1 VTEAYKPH
9 RPTAKRL
16 FQQVGSRYA
25 LSNPVLLLF
34 LIPAFGVGI
43 IFDQTRFDST
53 FEYRLIS
60 ATIGYIATIIPL
72 LIARIFLPNT
82 PRPSR
87 PALMMVVFALTGLIR
102 GGTLLEFSILSG
114 QFQEG
119 ELVYRLVGGPL
130 FTLIALV
137 LNAIVA
143 SNYARHKEA
152 LVLLAAERLRLQV
165 RSAGVLAR
173 VQQQQ
178 EELASKVETLIRP
191 AIRKIQETFTSDSS
205 SAVII
210 SLRNAADEVV
220 RPLSREVAEGQDD
233 LNFESEPAAVRVKSA
248 LPKRIILGEFL
259 IPIWAATMSI
269 GLLFSSAVLLETP
282 VTALLVLSLIFSLI
296 LGFGRIMQVLT
307 KSLEIP
313 TFLAWFIVPLI
324 YAFPLTA
331 FFVLKPLINM
341 QTTNTQ
347 ISTVIVFE
355 WVLGLLLFF
364 AQIVQLQRRETTER
378 LGEVNQQLEVISSI
392 LSQELWLNR
401 KRLAALLHGPVQ
413 AALYASAMGMA
424 QTTNPTPE
432 YLTKV
437 QKDIETALEQLN
449 NPNRL
454 ESDTLLSVL
463 NQVKELWSDSVEV
476 EIEIPAELE
485 AAITKEPLTCEAT
498 IELTRELVTNSIKHG
513 HARWVKVDINQI
525 DPTRFS
531 VEVTDNGKA
540 LVEGATP
547 GYGTKVL
554 NELSLNWER
563 TRSGDTTRSYAEMVL
578 APDSV

>member
-1 VTEAYKPH
+1 VTEEYKPH

-43 IFDQTRFDST
+43 IFDQTRSDST
-53 FEYRLIS
+53 IGYRLIS
-60 ATIGYIATIIPL
+60 ATIGYIATIVPL
-72 LIARIFLPNT
+72 LIARIFLPNK

-87 PALMMVVFALTGLIR
+87 PALLMVVFALAGLIR
-102 GGTLLEFSILSG
+102 GVTLLEFSILSG

-119 ELVYRLVGGPL
+119 EILYRLVGGPL
-130 FTLIALV
+130 FTLISLI
-137 LNAIVA
+137 LNAIVV

-152 LVLLAAERLRLQV
+152 LALLAAERLRLQV

-178 EELASKVETLIRP
+178 EELGEKVESLIRP
-191 AIRKIQETFTSDSS
+191 AIRKIQETLASAS
-205 SAVII
+205 SAAVIG
-210 SLRNAADEVV
+210 SLRDAADEVV

-233 LNFESEPAAVRVKSA
+233 LNFENEPAAVRVKSA
-248 LPKRIILGEFL
+248 LPKRVILGEFL
-259 IPIWAATMSI
+259 IPFWAATMSI
-269 GLLFSSAVLLETP
+269 GLLVSSTVLLEDP
-282 VTALLVLSLIFSLI
+282 LMALIVLTLIFALI
-296 LGFGRIMQVLT
+296 FGFGRIVQALT
-307 KSLEIP
+307 NRLEIP
-313 TFLAWFIVPLI
+313 TLAAWVLVPLV
-324 YAFPLTA
+324 YSFPLSG
-331 FFVLKPLINM
+331 FFVLKPLLNM
-341 QTTNTQ
+341 QSTDAQ
-347 ISTVIVFE
+347 IFTMLFFE
-355 WVLGLLLFF
+355 WNLGLLLFF
-364 AQIVQLQRRETTER
+364 AQLVQLQRRETTER
-378 LGEVNQQLEVISSI
+378 LRDVNKQLELISSR

-401 KRLAALLHGPVQ
+401 KRMAALLHGPIQ
-413 AALYASAMGMA
+413 AALYASAMGMS
-424 QTTNPTPE
+424 QTNNPTPE
-432 YLTKV
+432 YLAKV

-454 ESDTLLSVL
+454 ESETLISVL
-463 NQVKELWSDSVEV
+463 NQVKELWAGSVEV

-485 AAITKEPLTCEAT
+485 AAITNEPLTCEAT
-498 IELTRELVTNSIKHG
+498 IELTREMVTNSIKHG
-513 HARWVKVDINQI
+513 HARWVKVVINQI

-578 APDSV
+578 AQDSV

>member
-1 VTEAYKPH
+1 VTEEYKPH

-43 IFDQTRFDST
+43 IFDQTRSDST
-53 FEYRLIS
+53 IGYRLIS
-60 ATIGYIATIIPL
+60 ATIGYIATIVPL
-72 LIARIFLPNT
+72 LIARIFLPNK

-87 PALMMVVFALTGLIR
+87 PALLMVVFALAGLIR
-102 GGTLLEFSILSG
+102 GVTLLEFSILSG

-119 ELVYRLVGGPL
+119 EILYRLVGGPL
-130 FTLIALV
+130 FTLISLI
-137 LNAIVA
+137 LNAIVV

-152 LVLLAAERLRLQV
+152 LALLAAERLRLQV

-178 EELASKVETLIRP
+178 EELGDKVESLIRP
-191 AIRKIQETFTSDSS
+191 AIRKIQETLASAS
-205 SAVII
+205 SAAVIG
-210 SLRNAADEVV
+210 SLRDAADEVV

-233 LNFESEPAAVRVKSA
+233 LNFENEPAAVRVKSA
-248 LPKRIILGEFL
+248 LPKRVILGEFL
-259 IPIWAATMSI
+259 IPFWAATMSI
-269 GLLFSSAVLLETP
+269 GLLVSSTVLLEDP
-282 VTALLVLSLIFSLI
+282 LMALIVLTLIFALI
-296 LGFGRIMQVLT
+296 FGFGRIVQALT
-307 KSLEIP
+307 NRLEIP
-313 TFLAWFIVPLI
+313 TLAAWVLVPLV
-324 YAFPLTA
+324 YSFPLSG
-331 FFVLKPLINM
+331 FFVLKPLLNM
-341 QTTNTQ
+341 QSTDAQ
-347 ISTVIVFE
+347 IFTMLFFE
-355 WVLGLLLFF
+355 WNLGLLLFF
-364 AQIVQLQRRETTER
+364 AQLVQLQRRETTER
-378 LGEVNQQLEVISSI
+378 LRDVNKQLELISSR

-401 KRLAALLHGPVQ
+401 KRMAALLHGPIQ
-413 AALYASAMGMA
+413 AALYASAMGMS
-424 QTTNPTPE
+424 QTNNPTPE
-432 YLTKV
+432 YLAKV

-454 ESDTLLSVL
+454 ESETLISVL
-463 NQVKELWSDSVEV
+463 NQVKELWAGSVEV

-485 AAITKEPLTCEAT
+485 AAITNEPLTCEAT
-498 IELTRELVTNSIKHG
+498 IELTREMVTNSIKHG
-513 HARWVKVDINQI
+513 HARWVKVVINQI

-578 APDSV
+578 AQDSV

>member
-1 VTEAYKPH
+1 VTEEYKPH

-43 IFDQTRFDST
+43 IFDQTRSDST

-72 LIARIFLPNT
+72 LIARIFLPNK

-87 PALMMVVFALTGLIR
+87 PALLMVVFALAGLIR
-102 GGTLLEFSILSG
+102 GLTLLEFSILSG

-119 ELVYRLVGGPL
+119 EILYRLVGGPL
-130 FTLIALV
+130 FTLIALI
-137 LNAIVA
+137 LNAIVV

-152 LVLLAAERLRLQV
+152 LSMLAAERLRLQV

-178 EELASKVETLIRP
+178 EELSAKVESLIRP
-191 AIRKIQETFTSDSS
+191 AIRKIQETLASAS
-205 SAVII
+205 SAAVIG
-210 SLRNAADEVV
+210 SLRDAADEVV
-220 RPLSREVAEGQDD
+220 RPLSREVADGQDD
-233 LNFESEPAAVRVKSA
+233 LNFENEPAAVRVKSA
-248 LPKRIILGEFL
+248 LPKRVILGEFL
-259 IPIWAATMSI
+259 IPFWAATMSI
-269 GLLFSSAVLLETP
+269 GLLVSSTVLLEEP
-282 VTALLVLSLIFSLI
+282 VKTLIVLTLIFALI
-296 LGFGRIMQVLT
+296 FGFGRIVQALT
-307 KSLEIP
+307 YKLEIP
-313 TFLAWFIVPLI
+313 TLAAWVLVPLI
-324 YAFPLTA
+324 YAFPLSA
-331 FFVLKPLINM
+331 FFVLKPILNM
-341 QTTNTQ
+341 Q
-347 ISTVIVFE
+347 STDAQVFTMLFFE
-355 WVLGLLLFF
+355 WSLGLLLFF
-364 AQIVQLQRRETTER
+364 AQLVQLQRRETTER
-378 LGEVNQQLEVISSI
+378 LKDVNRQLEVISSR

-401 KRLAALLHGPVQ
+401 KRMAALLHGPIQ

-424 QTTNPTPE
+424 QTNNPTPD

-454 ESDTLLSVL
+454 ESETLLSVL
-463 NQVKELWSDSVEV
+463 NQIKELWSGSVEV
-476 EIEIPAELE
+476 EIEIPTELE
-485 AAITKEPLTCEAT
+485 LAITNEPLTCEAT
-498 IELTRELVTNSIKHG
+498 IELARELVTNSIKHG
-513 HARWVKVDINQI
+513 QASKVKVSINQI

-540 LVEGATP
+540 LIESATP

-563 TRSGDTTRSYAEMVL
+563 TKLGDTTRSYAEMVL
-578 APDSV
+578 AQDSV

>member
-1 VTEAYKPH
+1 VTEEYKPH

-43 IFDQTRFDST
+43 IFDQTRSDAT

-72 LIARIFLPNT
+72 LIARIFLPNK

-87 PALMMVVFALTGLIR
+87 PALLMAIFALAGLIR
-102 GGTLLEFSILSG
+102 GVTILEFSILSG

-119 ELVYRLVGGPL
+119 ELLYRLVGGPL

-191 AIRKIQETFTSDSS
+191 AIRKIQETFNSDSS

-210 SLRNAADEVV
+210 SLRIAADEVV

-233 LNFESEPAAVRVKSA
+233 LNFESEPTAVRVKSA

-259 IPIWAATMSI
+259 IPVWAATMSI
-269 GLLFSSAVLLETP
+269 GLLFSSALLLETP
-282 VTALLVLSLIFSLI
+282 VTALLVLSLIFFLI
-296 LGFGRIMQVLT
+296 LAFGRIMQVLT

-313 TFLAWFIVPLI
+313 TFLAWFMVPLI

-331 FFVLKPLINM
+331 FFVLKPMINM

-378 LGEVNQQLEVISSI
+378 LGEVNQQLEVISSR

-401 KRLAALLHGPVQ
+401 KRLAALLHGPLQ

-432 YLTKV
+432 YLIKV

-454 ESDTLLSVL
+454 ESETLLSVL

-513 HARWVKVDINQI
+513 HARWVKVVINQI

-554 NELSLNWER
+554 NELSLKWER

-578 APDSV
+578 APGSV

>member
-1 VTEAYKPH
+1 MTEEYKPH

-43 IFDQTRFDST
+43 IFDQTRSDST

-72 LIARIFLPNT
+72 LIARIFLPNK

-87 PALMMVVFALTGLIR
+87 PALLMVVFALAGLIR
-102 GGTLLEFSILSG
+102 GLTLLEFSILSG

-119 ELVYRLVGGPL
+119 EILYRLVGGPL
-130 FTLIALV
+130 FTLIALI
-137 LNAIVA
+137 LNAIVV

-152 LVLLAAERLRLQV
+152 LSMLAAERLRLQV

-178 EELASKVETLIRP
+178 EELSAKVESLIRP
-191 AIRKIQETFTSDSS
+191 AIRKIQETLASAS
-205 SAVII
+205 SAAVIG
-210 SLRNAADEVV
+210 SLRDAADEVV
-220 RPLSREVAEGQDD
+220 RPLSREVAEGQDE
-233 LNFESEPAAVRVKSA
+233 LNFENEPAAVRVKSA
-248 LPKRIILGEFL
+248 LPKRVILGEFL
-259 IPIWAATMSI
+259 IPFWAATMSI
-269 GLLFSSAVLLETP
+269 GLLVSSTVLLEEP
-282 VTALLVLSLIFSLI
+282 AMALIVLTLIFALVF
-296 LGFGRIMQVLT
+296 GFGRIVQALT
-307 KSLEIP
+307 YKLEIP
-313 TFLAWFIVPLI
+313 TLAAWVLVPLI
-324 YAFPLTA
+324 YAFPLSA
-331 FFVLKPLINM
+331 FFVLKPILNM
-341 QTTNTQ
+341 Q
-347 ISTVIVFE
+347 STDAQVFTMLFFE
-355 WVLGLLLFF
+355 WSLGLLLFF
-364 AQIVQLQRRETTER
+364 AQLVQLQRRETTER
-378 LGEVNQQLEVISSI
+378 LKDVNRQLEVISSR

-401 KRLAALLHGPVQ
+401 KRMAALLHGPIQ

-424 QTTNPTPE
+424 QTNNPTPD

-454 ESDTLLSVL
+454 ESETLLSVL
-463 NQVKELWSDSVEV
+463 NQIKELWSGSVEV
-476 EIEIPAELE
+476 EIEIPTELE
-485 AAITKEPLTCEAT
+485 LAITNEPLTCEAT
-498 IELTRELVTNSIKHG
+498 IELARELVTNSIKHG
-513 HARWVKVDINQI
+513 QASKVKVTINQI

-540 LVEGATP
+540 PLEGATP

-578 APDSV
+578 AQDSV

>member
-1 VTEAYKPH
+1 VTEEYKPH

-43 IFDQTRFDST
+43 IFDQTRSDAT

-60 ATIGYIATIIPL
+60 AIIGYIATIVPL
-72 LIARIFLPNT
+72 LIARIFLPNK

-87 PALMMVVFALTGLIR
+87 PALLMVVFALAGLIR
-102 GGTLLEFSILSG
+102 GLTLLEFSILSG

-119 ELVYRLVGGPL
+119 EILYRLVGGPL
-130 FTLIALV
+130 FTLISLI
-137 LNAIVA
+137 LNAIVV

-152 LVLLAAERLRLQV
+152 LSMLAAERLRLQV

-178 EELASKVETLIRP
+178 EELSEKVESLIRP
-191 AIRKIQETFTSDSS
+191 AIRKIQETLASAS
-205 SAVII
+205 SAAVIG
-210 SLRNAADEVV
+210 SLRDAADEVV

-233 LNFESEPAAVRVKSA
+233 LNFENEPAAVRVKSA
-248 LPKRIILGEFL
+248 LPKRVILGEFL
-259 IPIWAATMSI
+259 IPFWAATMSI
-269 GLLFSSAVLLETP
+269 GLLVSSTVLLEEPAMT
-282 VTALLVLSLIFSLI
+282 LIVLTLIFALVF
-296 LGFGRIMQVLT
+296 GFGRIVQALT
-307 KSLEIP
+307 YKLEIP
-313 TFLAWFIVPLI
+313 TLAAWVLVPLV
-324 YAFPLTA
+324 YTFPLSA
-331 FFVLKPLINM
+331 FFVLKPILNM
-341 QTTNTQ
+341 Q
-347 ISTVIVFE
+347 STDAQLFTMLFFE
-355 WVLGLLLFF
+355 WNLGLLLFF
-364 AQIVQLQRRETTER
+364 AQLVQLQRRETTER
-378 LGEVNQQLEVISSI
+378 LKDVNRQLEVISSR

-401 KRLAALLHGPVQ
+401 KRMAALLHGPIQ

-424 QTTNPTPE
+424 QTNNPTPD

-454 ESDTLLSVL
+454 ESETLLSVL
-463 NQVKELWSDSVEV
+463 NQIKELWSGSVEV
-476 EIEIPAELE
+476 EIEIPTELE
-485 AAITKEPLTCEAT
+485 LAITNEPLTCEAT
-498 IELTRELVTNSIKHG
+498 IELARELVTNSIKHG
-513 HARWVKVDINQI
+513 QASKVKVTINQI

-540 LVEGATP
+540 PLEGATP

-563 TRSGDTTRSYAEMVL
+563 TRLGDTTRSYAEMVL
-578 APDSV
+578 AQDSV

>member
-1 VTEAYKPH
+1 MTEEYKPH

-43 IFDQTRFDST
+43 IFDQTRSDST

-60 ATIGYIATIIPL
+60 ATIGYIATIVPL
-72 LIARIFLPNT
+72 LIARIFLPNK

-87 PALMMVVFALTGLIR
+87 PALLMVVFALAGLIR
-102 GGTLLEFSILSG
+102 GLTLLEFSILSG

-119 ELVYRLVGGPL
+119 EILYRLVGGPL
-130 FTLIALV
+130 FTLIALI
-137 LNAIVA
+137 LNAIVV

-152 LVLLAAERLRLQV
+152 LSMLAAERLRLQV

-178 EELASKVETLIRP
+178 EELSEKVESLIRP
-191 AIRKIQETFTSDSS
+191 AIRKIQETLASAS
-205 SAVII
+205 SAAVIR
-210 SLRNAADEVV
+210 SLRDAADEVV

-233 LNFESEPAAVRVKSA
+233 LNFENEPAAVRVKSA
-248 LPKRIILGEFL
+248 LPKRVILGEFL
-259 IPIWAATMSI
+259 IPFWAATMSI
-269 GLLFSSAVLLETP
+269 GLLVSSTVLLEEPAMT
-282 VTALLVLSLIFSLI
+282 LIVLTLIFALI
-296 LGFGRIMQVLT
+296 FGFGRIVQALT
-307 KSLEIP
+307 YKLEIP
-313 TFLAWFIVPLI
+313 TLAAWVLVPLI
-324 YAFPLTA
+324 YAFPLSA
-331 FFVLKPLINM
+331 FFVLKPILNM
-341 QTTNTQ
+341 Q
-347 ISTVIVFE
+347 STDAQVFTMLFFE
-355 WVLGLLLFF
+355 WSLGLLLFF
-364 AQIVQLQRRETTER
+364 AQLVQLQRRETTER
-378 LGEVNQQLEVISSI
+378 LKDVNRQLEVISSR

-401 KRLAALLHGPVQ
+401 KRMAALLHGPIQ

-424 QTTNPTPE
+424 QTNNPTPD
-432 YLTKV
+432 YLAKV

-454 ESDTLLSVL
+454 ESETLLSVL
-463 NQVKELWSDSVEV
+463 NQIKELWSGSVEV
-476 EIEIPAELE
+476 QIEIPAELE
-485 AAITKEPLTCEAT
+485 LAITNEPLTCEAT
-498 IELTRELVTNSIKHG
+498 IELARELVTNSIKHG
-513 HARWVKVDINQI
+513 QASKVKVTINQI

-540 LVEGATP
+540 LIEGATP

-563 TRSGDTTRSYAEMVL
+563 TRLGDTTRSYAEMVL
-578 APDSV
+578 AQDSV

>member
-1 VTEAYKPH
+1 MTEEYKPH

-43 IFDQTRFDST
+43 IFDQTRSDAT

-72 LIARIFLPNT
+72 LIARIFLPNK

-87 PALMMVVFALTGLIR
+87 PALLMAIFALAGLIR
-102 GGTLLEFSILSG
+102 GVTILEFSILSG

-119 ELVYRLVGGPL
+119 ELLYRLVGGPL

-233 LNFESEPAAVRVKSA
+233 LNFESEPTAVRVKSA

-259 IPIWAATMSI
+259 IPVWAATMSI
-269 GLLFSSAVLLETP
+269 GLLFSSALLLETP
-282 VTALLVLSLIFSLI
+282 VTALLVLSLIFFLI
-296 LGFGRIMQVLT
+296 LAFGRIMQVLT

-313 TFLAWFIVPLI
+313 TFLAWFMVPLI

-331 FFVLKPLINM
+331 FFVLKPMINM

-378 LGEVNQQLEVISSI
+378 LGEVNQQLEVISSR

-401 KRLAALLHGPVQ
+401 KRLAALLHGPLQ

-432 YLTKV
+432 YLIKV

-454 ESDTLLSVL
+454 ESETLLSVL

-513 HARWVKVDINQI
+513 HARWVKVVINQI

-540 LVEGATP
+540 LAEGATP

-578 APDSV
+578 APGSV

>member
-1 VTEAYKPH
+1 VTEEYKPH

-34 LIPAFGVGI
+34 LIPAFGVGL
-43 IFDQTRFDST
+43 IFDQTRSDST

-72 LIARIFLPNT
+72 LIARIFLPNK

-87 PALMMVVFALTGLIR
+87 PALLMVIFALAGLIR
-102 GGTLLEFSILSG
+102 GLTLLEVSILSG

-119 ELVYRLVGGPL
+119 EILYRLVGGPL
-130 FTLIALV
+130 FTLISLI
-137 LNAIVA
+137 LNAIVV

-152 LVLLAAERLRLQV
+152 LSLLAAERLRLQV

-178 EELASKVETLIRP
+178 EELSAKVESLIRP
-191 AIRKIQETFTSDSS
+191 AIRKIQETLASAS
-205 SAVII
+205 SAAVIG
-210 SLRNAADEVV
+210 SLRDAADEVI

-233 LNFESEPAAVRVKSA
+233 LNFENEPAAVRVKSA
-248 LPKRIILGEFL
+248 LPKRVILGEFL
-259 IPIWAATMSI
+259 IPFWAATMSI
-269 GLLFSSAVLLETP
+269 GLLVSSTVLLEEPAMT
-282 VTALLVLSLIFSLI
+282 LIVLTLIFALI
-296 LGFGRIMQVLT
+296 FGFGRIVQALT
-307 KSLEIP
+307 YKLEIP
-313 TFLAWFIVPLI
+313 TLAAWVLVPLV
-324 YAFPLTA
+324 YTFPLSA
-331 FFVLKPLINM
+331 FFVLKPILNM
-341 QTTNTQ
+341 Q
-347 ISTVIVFE
+347 STDAQVFTMLFFE
-355 WVLGLLLFF
+355 WSLGLLLFF
-364 AQIVQLQRRETTER
+364 AQLVQLQRRETTER
-378 LGEVNQQLEVISSI
+378 LKDVNRQLEVISSR

-401 KRLAALLHGPVQ
+401 KRMAALLHGPIQ

-424 QTTNPTPE
+424 QTNNPTPD

-454 ESDTLLSVL
+454 ESETLLSVL
-463 NQVKELWSDSVEV
+463 NQIKELWSGSVEV
-476 EIEIPAELE
+476 EIEIPTELE
-485 AAITKEPLTCEAT
+485 LAITNEPLTCEAT
-498 IELTRELVTNSIKHG
+498 IELARELVTNSIKHG
-513 HARWVKVDINQI
+513 QASKVKVTINQI

-540 LVEGATP
+540 PLEGATP

-578 APDSV
+578 AQDSV

>member
-1 VTEAYKPH
+1 MTEEYKPH

-43 IFDQTRFDST
+43 IFDQTRSDST

-60 ATIGYIATIIPL
+60 ATIGYIATIVPL
-72 LIARIFLPNT
+72 LIARIFLPNK

-87 PALMMVVFALTGLIR
+87 PALLMVVFALAGLIR
-102 GGTLLEFSILSG
+102 GLTLLEVSILSG

-119 ELVYRLVGGPL
+119 EILYRLVGGPL
-130 FTLIALV
+130 FTLISLI
-137 LNAIVA
+137 LNAIVV

-152 LVLLAAERLRLQV
+152 LSMLAAERLRLQV

-178 EELASKVETLIRP
+178 EELSAKVESLIRP
-191 AIRKIQETFTSDSS
+191 AIRKIQETLASAS
-205 SAVII
+205 SAAVIG
-210 SLRNAADEVV
+210 SLRDAADEVI

-233 LNFESEPAAVRVKSA
+233 LNFENEPAAVRVKSA
-248 LPKRIILGEFL
+248 LPKRVILGEFL
-259 IPIWAATMSI
+259 IPFWAATMSI
-269 GLLFSSAVLLETP
+269 GLLVSSTVLLEEPAMT
-282 VTALLVLSLIFSLI
+282 LIVLTLIFALI
-296 LGFGRIMQVLT
+296 FGFGRIVQALT
-307 KSLEIP
+307 YKLEIP
-313 TFLAWFIVPLI
+313 TLAAWVLVPLV
-324 YAFPLTA
+324 YTFPLSA
-331 FFVLKPLINM
+331 FFVLKPILNM
-341 QTTNTQ
+341 Q
-347 ISTVIVFE
+347 STDAQVFTMLFFE
-355 WVLGLLLFF
+355 WSLGLLLFF
-364 AQIVQLQRRETTER
+364 AQLVQLQRRETTER
-378 LGEVNQQLEVISSI
+378 LKDVNRQLEVISSR

-401 KRLAALLHGPVQ
+401 KRMAALLHGPIQ

-424 QTTNPTPE
+424 QTNNPTPD

-454 ESDTLLSVL
+454 ESETLLSVL
-463 NQVKELWSDSVEV
+463 NQIKELWSGSVEV
-476 EIEIPAELE
+476 EIEIPTELE
-485 AAITKEPLTCEAT
+485 LAITNEPLTCEAT
-498 IELTRELVTNSIKHG
+498 IELARELVTNSIKHG
-513 HARWVKVDINQI
+513 QASKVKVTINQI

-578 APDSV
+578 AQDSV

>member
-1 VTEAYKPH
+1 MIEGYKPH

-34 LIPAFGVGI
+34 IVPAYGVGL
-43 IFDQTRFDST
+43 IFDQTRSDAT
-53 FEYRLIS
+53 FEYRLLS
-60 ATIGYIATIIPL
+60 ATVGYIATIVPL
-72 LIARIFLPNT
+72 LIARIFLPNK

-87 PALMMVVFALTGLIR
+87 PALMMMIFALAGLIR
-102 GGTLLEFSILSG
+102 GATLLEFSILSG

-119 ELVYRLVGGPL
+119 ELLYRLVGGPL
-130 FTLIALV
+130 FTLIALI

-178 EELASKVETLIRP
+178 EELAAKVDTLIRP
-191 AIRKIQETFTSDSS
+191 AIRKIQENFSSDSS
-205 SAVII
+205 AAVIS
-210 SLRNAADEVV
+210 SLRTAADDVV

-259 IPIWAATMSI
+259 IPFWAATMSI
-269 GLLFSSAVLLETP
+269 GLLASSTVLLEQP
-282 VTALLVLSLIFSLI
+282 VMALVVLTFVFVLIF
-296 LGFGRIMQVLT
+296 GFGRIVQELT
-307 KSLEIP
+307 KKVEIP
-313 TFLAWFIVPLI
+313 TLAAWFLVPFI
-324 YAFPLTA
+324 YSFPLSG
-331 FFVLKPLINM
+331 FFLLKPIFNM
-341 QTTNTQ
+341 QSSDAQ
-347 ISTVIVFE
+347 IFTMMFFE
-355 WVLGLLLFF
+355 WNLGLLLFF
-364 AQIVQLQRRETTER
+364 AQLVQLQRRETTER
-378 LGEVNQQLEVISSI
+378 LEEVNRQLEVISSR

-401 KRLAALLHGPVQ
+401 KRMAALLHGPVQ

-424 QTTNPTPE
+424 QTNNPTPE
-432 YLTKV
+432 YLAKA
-437 QKDIETALEQLN
+437 QKDIESALEQLS
-449 NPNRL
+449 NPDRL
-454 ESDTLLSVL
+454 ESETLLSVL
-463 NQVKELWSDSVEV
+463 NQIKDLWSDSVEV
-476 EIEIPAELE
+476 KIEIPADLE

-513 HARWVKVDINQI
+513 QASKVAIKISAI
-525 DPTRFS
+525 DSTRFG
-531 VEVTDNGKA
+531 VEVIDNGLAPK
-540 LVEGATP
+540 EGATP

-578 APDSV
+578 AQDTV

>member
-1 VTEAYKPH
+1 MTDVYKPH

-43 IFDQTRFDST
+43 IFDQTRSDST
-53 FEYRLIS
+53 FGYRLIS
-60 ATIGYIATIIPL
+60 ATIGYIATIVPL
-72 LIARIFLPNT
+72 LVARIFLPNK

-87 PALMMVVFALTGLIR
+87 PALLMVIFALAGLIR
-102 GGTLLEFSILSG
+102 GVTLLEFSILSG

-119 ELVYRLVGGPL
+119 ELLYRLIGGPL

-191 AIRKIQETFTSDSS
+191 AIGKIQETFTSDSS
-205 SAVII
+205 SAVIE

-233 LNFESEPAAVRVKSA
+233 LNFESEPSAVRVKSA

-259 IPIWAATMSI
+259 IPLWAATMSI

-307 KSLEIP
+307 NSLEIP
-313 TFLAWFIVPLI
+313 TFLAWFVVPLI

-347 ISTVIVFE
+347 ISTVIAFE

-378 LGEVNQQLEVISSI
+378 LGEVNKQLEVISSR

-401 KRLAALLHGPVQ
+401 KRLAALLHGPIQ

-424 QTTNPTPE
+424 QTNNPTPD
-432 YLTKV
+432 YLAKV

-454 ESDTLLSVL
+454 ESETLLSVL
-463 NQVKELWSDSVEV
+463 NQIKELWSGSVEV
-476 EIEIPAELE
+476 EIEISAELE
-485 AAITKEPLTCEAT
+485 LAITNEPLTCEAT
-498 IELTRELVTNSIKHG
+498 IELARELVTNSIKHG
-513 HARWVKVDINQI
+513 QASQVKVSINQI

-531 VEVTDNGKA
+531 VEVIDNGKA
-540 LVEGATP
+540 LIEGATP

-578 APDSV
+578 AQDSV

>member
-1 VTEAYKPH
+1 VTEEYKPH

-43 IFDQTRFDST
+43 IFDQTRSDTT

-72 LIARIFLPNT
+72 LIARIFLPNK

-87 PALMMVVFALTGLIR
+87 PALLMAIFALAGLIR
-102 GGTLLEFSILSG
+102 GVTILEFSILSG

-119 ELVYRLVGGPL
+119 ELLYRLVGGPL

-191 AIRKIQETFTSDSS
+191 AIRKIQETFNSDSS

-210 SLRNAADEVV
+210 SLRIAADEVV

-233 LNFESEPAAVRVKSA
+233 LNFESEPTAVRVKSA

-259 IPIWAATMSI
+259 IPVWAATMSI
-269 GLLFSSAVLLETP
+269 GLLFSSALLLETP
-282 VTALLVLSLIFSLI
+282 VTALLVLSLIFFLI
-296 LGFGRIMQVLT
+296 LAFGRIMQVLT

-313 TFLAWFIVPLI
+313 TFLAWFMVPLI

-331 FFVLKPLINM
+331 FFVLKPMINM

-378 LGEVNQQLEVISSI
+378 LGEVNQQLEVISSR

-401 KRLAALLHGPVQ
+401 KRLAALLHGPLQ

-432 YLTKV
+432 YLIKV

-454 ESDTLLSVL
+454 ESETLLSVL

-513 HARWVKVDINQI
+513 HARWVKVVINQI

-554 NELSLNWER
+554 NELSLKWER

-578 APDSV
+578 APGSV

>member
-1 VTEAYKPH
+1 MTEEYKPH

-25 LSNPVLLLF
+25 LSNPVLFLF

-43 IFDQTRFDST
+43 IFDQTRSDST
-53 FEYRLIS
+53 FEYRLVS

-72 LIARIFLPNT
+72 LIARIFLPNK

-87 PALMMVVFALTGLIR
+87 PALLMVVFALAGLVR
-102 GGTLLEFSILSG
+102 GLTLLEFSILSG

-119 ELVYRLVGGPL
+119 EILYRLVGGPL
-130 FTLIALV
+130 FTLIALI
-137 LNAIVA
+137 LNAIVV

-152 LVLLAAERLRLQV
+152 LSLLAAERLRLQV

-178 EELASKVETLIRP
+178 EELSDKVESLIRP
-191 AIRKIQETFTSDSS
+191 AIRKIQETLASAS
-205 SAVII
+205 SAAVIG
-210 SLRNAADEVV
+210 SLRDAADEVV

-233 LNFESEPAAVRVKSA
+233 LNFENEPAAVRVKSA
-248 LPKRIILGEFL
+248 LPNRVILGEFL
-259 IPIWAATMSI
+259 IPFWAATMSI
-269 GLLFSSAVLLETP
+269 GLLVSSTVLLEEP
-282 VTALLVLSLIFSLI
+282 VMALIVLTLIFALI
-296 LGFGRIMQVLT
+296 FGFGRIVQALT
-307 KSLEIP
+307 YKLEIP
-313 TFLAWFIVPLI
+313 TVLAWVLVPLV
-324 YAFPLTA
+324 YSFPLSG
-331 FFVLKPLINM
+331 FFVLKPLLNM
-341 QTTNTQ
+341 QSTDAQ
-347 ISTVIVFE
+347 IFTMLFFE
-355 WVLGLLLFF
+355 WNLGLLLFF
-364 AQIVQLQRRETTER
+364 AQLVQLQRRETTER
-378 LGEVNQQLEVISSI
+378 LKDVNRQLEIISSR

-401 KRLAALLHGPVQ
+401 KRMAALLHGPIQ
-413 AALYASAMGMA
+413 AALYASAMGMS
-424 QTTNPTPE
+424 QTNNPTDE
-432 YLTKV
+432 YLAKV

-454 ESDTLLSVL
+454 ESETLLSVL
-463 NQVKELWSDSVEV
+463 NQVKELWSGSVEV

-485 AAITKEPLTCEAT
+485 AAITNEPLTCEAT

-513 HARWVKVDINQI
+513 HARWVKVRINQI

-554 NELSLNWER
+554 NELSLKWER

-578 APDSV
+578 APGSV